1 MTKLQHLKC
10 LSSAKVRAAVDM
22 QHGAGPVSGGSGGDG
37 VYNSHHTA
45 QYQKH

>member
-10 LSSAKVRAAVDM
+10 VISPKVRAAVDM
-22 QHGAGPVSGGSGGDG
+22 QRGADPVSGGSGGDG
-37 VYNSHHTA
+37 LYNFHHTA